1 MLPCKPDFQKALFFQ
16 ASNDLRYVH
25 AIHTG
30 KACDLMLSDLLT
42 VVAYEGEQLSRE
54 IWMAVHRDL
63 RPSPQVRAV
72 MDFLL
77 KIVTQNAAFT
87 LNG

>member
-1 MLPCKPDFQKALFFQ
+1 VSGLPCFLAD
-16 ASNDLRYVH
+16 NDATLQR
-25 AIHTG
+25 
-30 KACDLMLSDLLT
+30 
-42 VVAYEGEQLSRE
+42 VAYEGEQFSRD

-63 RPSPQVRAV
+63 RHSPQVRAV

>member
-1 MLPCKPDFQKALFFQ
+1 MQIRKLTHDDLPRASAMCLDAFMLA
-16 ASNDLRYVH
+16 
-25 AIHTG
+25 
-30 KACDLMLSDLLT
+30 
-42 VVAYEGEQLSRE
+42 VAPSRSAQGIDTFSRE

-63 RPSPQVRAV
+63 RHSPQVRAV